1 MSCAIAV
8 NIGEDK
14 EQTILHMSQV
24 SQIVSSKANGVRVV
38 RKEKVSCVE
47 MDGHTF
53 SIIDANAEPH
63 NWPFF
68 LILASE
74 EALGIKDFRLL
85 FGVKVLSNGCLTGKD
100 IDGKGYTGKPFDV
113 STLNKNHVGCKGEMC
128 ELKKAQ
134 SPLKQLDSIEEVL
147 NKLRQGEFYAALT
160 EELSEKIKRIADEM
174 IAFRKD
180 LQKKIEPNIVGLVT
194 NEIPET
200 SNELEG
206 VNETLEKSTMKI
218 MDIADEIL
226 ALCASR
232 LQEFNCLISET
243 CVEQEEG
250 SVEEGEETNKWDLME
265 RQFSLNTDITREM
278 IEKHIK
284 SFEKIRKLSM
294 NMTEPLCFQ
303 DLVGQRIQRIVKLVK
318 SMEDRVQDLV
328 VTLGVKLQK
337 HRENPDMTFEQVNKE
352 VGKDHSLLKGPQK
365 EGEGLNQSAVDEL
378 LASL

>member
-1 MSCAIAV
+1 
-8 NIGEDK
+8 
-14 EQTILHMSQV
+14 
-24 SQIVSSKANGVRVV
+24 
-38 RKEKVSCVE
+38 
-47 MDGHTF
+47 
-53 SIIDANAEPH
+53 
-63 NWPFF
+63 
-68 LILASE
+68 
-74 EALGIKDFRLL
+74 
-85 FGVKVLSNGCLTGKD
+85 
-100 IDGKGYTGKPFDV
+100 
-113 STLNKNHVGCKGEMC
+113 
-128 ELKKAQ
+128 
-134 SPLKQLDSIEEVL
+134 
-147 NKLRQGEFYAALT
+147 
-160 EELSEKIKRIADEM
+160 
-174 IAFRKD
+174 
-180 LQKKIEPNIVGLVT
+180 QKKIEPNIVGLVT

-265 RQFSLNTDITREM
+265 RQFSLNTDLTREM